1 MPWPR
6 ARECGQFVSHNSDF
20 SLDSMFSYPAMWM
33 AWYGTGDSLLS
44 GSIGLIV
51 WMKMT
56 VMRVGEMERRS
67 EQEGEREHELCVQ
80 LCSLLVIYD
89 NFLKLCLSCGF
100 WCFVQKDVYLH
111 IFYKWK
117 KIDVFTVS

>member
-1 MPWPR
+1 
-6 ARECGQFVSHNSDF
+6 
-20 SLDSMFSYPAMWM
+20 
-33 AWYGTGDSLLS
+33 
-44 GSIGLIV
+44 
-51 WMKMT
+51 MKMT

-100 WCFVQKDVYLH
+100 
-111 IFYKWK
+111 
-117 KIDVFTVS
+117 